1 MISSATIRVPA
12 STSNL
17 GPGFDCLGVAL
28 RLYNHVTITRVSH
41 TPPPAIARSAAR
53 LFFRATALRPFLF
66 STALSDEI
74 PQARGL
80 GSSATIR
87 LGILHGLNR
96 LAGRPLDR
104 GQLFELAAKLE
115 GHPDNAAPAS
125 FGGFTVV
132 RAGKVQRFDVSSR
145 LHFVLLIPE
154 MKIATSAARRLLPA
168 RLAHADAVLSCANA
182 CAVTAAFVSG
192 NLVRLR
198 GALADR
204 LHQPSRKKLVPFLD
218 RVIAAGEKAGALG
231 GFLSGSGSAIIC
243 LTLRQPEKV
252 AAAMKKAAPPAART
266 IVTIA
271 DNHGA
276 RLMPFRKRQTAIR
289 K

>member
-28 RLYNHVTITRVSH
+28 RLYNHVTVTRASH
-41 TPPPAIARSAAR
+41 TPAPAIARAAAR
-53 LFFRATALRPFLF
+53 LFFRATALRPFAF
-66 STALSDEI
+66 SAALSDEI

-104 GQLFELAAKLE
+104 GQLFELGAKLE

-132 RAGKVQRFDVSSR
+132 RAGKVQRFDVSPR
-145 LHFVLLIPE
+145 LHFVLLIPDV
-154 MKIATSAARRLLPA
+154 KIDTCAARRLLPA
-168 RLAHADAVLSCANA
+168 RLRHADAVLSCANA
-182 CAVTAAFVSG
+182 CTVTAAFVSG

-243 LTLRQPEKV
+243 LTLRRPEKV

-266 IVTIA
+266 ILTMA
-271 DNHGA
+271 DNHGL
-276 RLMPFRKRQTAIR
+276 RLMPFRQPPTANR
-289 K
+289 N